1 MKWLDT
7 LSKTIKWLDTLSSEE
22 KSNYLEQA
30 RKGEQSMS
38 EKFKIRKGQ
47 LEQEKMDVL
56 HKTSQANWTVRQNK
70 MKKKAE
76 ATNALAKIG
85 QLWIKEEE
93 VDDLLDDD
101 FWEWQGK
108 GRSHS
113 QQY

>member
-56 HKTSQANWTVRQNK
+56 HKTSQAKLDSEAKQNE
-70 MKKKAE
+70 KKAE

-101 FWEWQGK
+101 F
-108 GRSHS
+108 
-113 QQY
+113 